1 MDMRQAE
8 NEGLAAFLRAD
19 IRVNPFRR
27 DVKAEKLL
35 KAEAEEP
42 AAERMLICV
51 CLFRLPAGYRW
62 AR

>member
-19 IRVNPFRR
+19 IRVKPFRR
-27 DVKAEKLL
+27 DVKAEELI

-51 CLFRLPAGYRW
+51 CLFAFRQGVG